1 MEKTRFAIISDLFQ
15 LSHGIRASLKV
26 AEGLACDGNKDEAV
40 RKQAYREIKRDLK
53 AVPLCLSG
61 IRDYIAEHDDRD
73 LARQFVAL
81 QDDTKR
87 LHDFCVAL
95 HPELKAEAY
104 RSGIAYATMEVIG
117 QYFFP
122 DKDTDKGMDGRR
134 KPMTRAEATD
144 CIDTIRAAIRKCTA
158 MADANKGK
166 EDE

>member
-1 MEKTRFAIISDLFQ
+1 MEKTRFAIISDLLQ
-15 LSHGIRASLKV
+15 LSHGIHASLEV
-26 AEGLACDGNKDEAV
+26 ADGLACDGNKDEAV
-40 RKQAYREIKRDLK
+40 RKEAYREIKRNLK

-61 IRDYIAEHDDRD
+61 IREYIAEHDDRD

-117 QYFFP
+117 ENP
-122 DKDTDKGMDGRR
+122 
-134 KPMTRAEATD
+134 
-144 CIDTIRAAIRKCTA
+144 
-158 MADANKGK
+158 
-166 EDE
+166 